1 MDKYFFTAVFCFL
14 EYVVI
19 FSTKPTGFFDVR
31 AHIEYQVN
39 DLVLCRI
46 STTLAPWPAEILTV
60 YTIMLVTR
68 CFP

>member
-1 MDKYFFTAVFCFL
+1 MTGTTL

-19 FSTKPTGFFDVR
+19 FSTKPTGFFDVG
-31 AHIEYQVN
+31 ANIEYQVN

-60 YTIMLVTR
+60 FTLSLIHI
-68 CFP
+68 